1 MENSQKELLE
11 KNFISAVIYL
21 NSAENKD
28 ILQDFLNKLLKNLK
42 NHFLH
47 FELIC
52 VDDDSKQEYLDC
64 VRTCK
69 KEYDEVSI
77 TILHM
82 SYYQGMEISMN
93 AGRDLAIG
101 DFVMEFDECQYN
113 FLDEMVQKAYG
124 ECLKD
129 YDIVC
134 CADENKTKTVSKAF
148 YSLFNRFSG
157 MEYKL
162 QSDNFRILSRRGINR
177 MQSLNRTIP
186 YRKALY
192 ANCGLKMKVLTYSPI
207 QKNGYYYDK
216 KAKQS
221 RRGLAIDSLLLF
233 TDVGYK
239 IAAGMAGLMA
249 LVMVFSA
256 IYAMVIYLEG
266 IAIVGW
272 TTTLLFLSFAFF
284 GLFVILAIVI
294 KYLSLLLNL
303 TFKRARYLF
312 NGIEK
317 L

>member
-1 MENSQKELLE
+1 MEASGRELLE
-11 KNFISAVIYL
+11 KNFISAVVYL
-21 NSAENKD
+21 NSANNREQ
-28 ILQDFLNKLLKNLK
+28 LSEFLEKLLHNLQE
-42 NHFLH
+42 HFLH

-52 VDDDSKQEYLDC
+52 VDDDSSEEYIDC
-64 VRTCK
+64 VKACK
-69 KEYDEVSI
+69 AIYDSRAI

-82 SYYQGMEISMN
+82 SFYQGMEIAMN

-101 DFVMEFDECQYN
+101 DFVMEFDECRYN
-113 FLDEMVQKAYG
+113 FPDECIEQVYA

-134 CADENKTKTVSKAF
+134 CADKNKTKTASRVF
-148 YSLFNRFSG
+148 YSIFNRFSG

-177 MQSLNRTIP
+177 MQSQNRTIP

-192 ANCGLKMKVLTYSPI
+192 ANCGLKMRVLTYEPVSREAYQHD
-207 QKNGYYYDK
+207 QKERQN
-216 KAKQS
+216 
-221 RRGLAIDSLLLF
+221 RRGIAFDSLLLF
-233 TDVGYK
+233 TDIGYRM
-239 IAAGMAGLMA
+239 AAGMAGLMA
-249 LVMVFSA
+249 AVMVFCA
-256 IYAMVIYLEG
+256 VYALVVYLEG

-272 TTTLLFLSFAFF
+272 TTTILFLSFAFF

-303 TFKRARYLF
+303 TFKRQRYLF
-312 NGIEK
+312 DGIEK

>member
-1 MENSQKELLE
+1 MINKEALE

-21 NSAENKD
+21 NSAKSKQELAEFLD
-28 ILQDFLNKLLKNLK
+28 GILRNLQE
-42 NHFLH
+42 HFLY

-52 VDDDSKQEYLDC
+52 VDDATKPEYLEC
-64 VRTCK
+64 VK
-69 KEYDEVSI
+69 SYKSQYEKVSI

-82 SYYQGMEISMN
+82 SHYQGMEVAMN

-101 DFVMEFDECQYN
+101 DFVMEFDECCYN
-113 FLDEMVQKAYG
+113 FEDSMIQKVYE

-134 CADENKTKTVSKAF
+134 CADRRKNRKTSQLF

-157 MEYKL
+157 MENKL

-177 MQSLNRTIP
+177 IQALNRSIP

-192 ANCGLKMKVLTYSPI
+192 ANCGLKMKVLTYEPV
-207 QKNGYYYDK
+207 KKTNYRYDK
-216 KAKQS
+216 KARKA
-221 RRGLAIDSLLLF
+221 RRALAVDSLLLF
-233 TDVGYK
+233 TDVGYRV
-239 IAAGMAGLMA
+239 AAWMATLMA
-249 LVMVFSA
+249 AVMICTA
-256 IYAMVIYLEG
+256 IYAIVVYMSG

-272 TTTLLFLSFAFF
+272 TTTVLFLAFAFF
-284 GLFVILAIVI
+284 GLFTILSIVI

-303 TFKRARYLF
+303 TFKKQRYLF
-312 NGIEK
+312 DGIEK